1 MTPAQRIRKAAL
13 GSKPTQ
19 ATWLIS
25 AWVDSDLFPYV
36 KRWAMVKT
44 GAKRSHWYDTFDDD
58 PNVRRMFL
66 LFVAEALE
74 NE

>member
-13 GSKPTQ
+13 GPT
-19 ATWLIS
+19 
-25 AWVDSDLFPYV
+25 P
-36 KRWAMVKT
+36 KRELLWGPVVASCPLDVRLDFIRHYL
-44 GAKRSHWYDTFDDD
+44 AS
-58 PNVRRMFL
+58 NEIERRMFL

>member
-13 GSKPTQ
+13 GPPPTQ

-25 AWVDSDLFPYV
+25 EWVDSDLFPYV
-36 KRWAMVKT
+36 WAMVET
-44 GAKRSHWYDTFDDD
+44 GEKRLHWYDTVDDD